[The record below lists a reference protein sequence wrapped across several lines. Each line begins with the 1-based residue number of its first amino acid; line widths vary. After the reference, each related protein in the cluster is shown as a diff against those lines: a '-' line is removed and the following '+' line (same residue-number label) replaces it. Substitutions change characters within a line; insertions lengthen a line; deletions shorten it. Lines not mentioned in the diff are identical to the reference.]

1 MEYLST
7 RNDKISFKFEH
18 IFIKGLSEDGGLFLP
33 KKIEKFSE
41 KEFSNLKAL
50 SYVDLATEIIY
61 KFIGDF
67 CSKEKLHEI
76 VKKSYS
82 SFSEREVVKIRKVE
96 DLQIL
101 ELFHGPTLA
110 FKDVAMQLIGNFY
123 EYYLSKT
130 SEKINI
136 VVATSGDT
144 GAAAIDAV
152 KGKKNINIFMVQ
164 NGQAVA
170 YRKYSP
176 KFISYENNAK
186 KEKLGLWSGTFEMPW
201 VYRKKN

>member
-7 RNDKISFKFEH
+7 RNNKISLKFEH
-18 IFIKGLSEDGGLFLP
+18 IFIKGLSDDGGLFLP

-50 SYVDLATEIIY
+50 SYVDLATEIIS

-76 VKKSYS
+76 VEKSYS
-82 SFSEREVVKIRKVE
+82 SFSEKEVVKIRKVE

-130 SEKINI
+130 RKKINI
-136 VVATSGDT
+136 IVATSGDT

-152 KGKKNINIFMVQ
+152 KGKKNINIFVLHPNNRISSVQ
-164 NGQAVA
+164 RMLMTTNPSKNV
-170 YRKYSP
+170 
-176 KFISYENNAK
+176 FNISA
-186 KEKLGLWSGTFEMPW
+186 L
-201 VYRKKN
+201 